1 MGIDSVTDGRVKKK
15 LDKTDREMTTALY
28 MVRCKE
34 LGLSFAEESE
44 ITMGMVMDMLAEKL
58 NDTLKYPRVATQEDF
73 DRF

>member
-1 MGIDSVTDGRVKKK
+1 
-15 LDKTDREMTTALY
+15 MTTALY
-28 MVRCKE
+28 MVRCKD